1 MVLQIYSR
9 NVAVVL
15 APEVL
20 VEPLLRVRGVR
31 QTAMESFLSRVQVM
45 QRLGGLIVRLD
56 MLKGEVRDLICILF
70 V

>member
-56 MLKGEVRDLICILF
+56 MLKDEVRDLICILF